1 MFAPSQLVKEV
12 FVDWEKDMEE
22 HEEEDVQVISQ
33 TLSVD
38 SDDEYDN
45 ENTM

>member
-1 MFAPSQLVKEV
+1 
-12 FVDWEKDMEE
+12 MEE
-22 HEEEDVQVISQ
+22 DDEEDVEVISQ
-33 TLSVD
+33 TFSVD